1 MEEYLNEEE
10 QKEHKSNDNQDIETS
25 KQQPT
30 EDKLAKRDPYS
41 FGLGK
46 RGGDETVYSFG
57 MGRKRDP
64 YGFGLGKRDPYS
76 FGLGKRDPYSFGLG
90 KRSEGDH
97 ISNFD
102 GEDPY
107 AFGFGKRDPYSFG
120 LGKRD
125 PYSFGLGK

>member
-10 QKEHKSNDNQDIETS
+10 QKEHKSDNNQDIETS

-64 YGFGLGKRDPYS
+64 YGFGLGKRDPY
-76 FGLGKRDPYSFGLG
+76 
-90 KRSEGDH
+90 
-97 ISNFD
+97 
-102 GEDPY
+102 
-107 AFGFGKRDPYSFG
+107 
-120 LGKRD
+120 
-125 PYSFGLGK
+125 